1 MTRTHVPTSEF
12 ERRIAVVRD
21 QVAAAGADALCL
33 FSPTDIEWVSGFHH
47 LQTERPVCLAVTA
60 DDVAITVPRLELD
73 RAESGAFPLV
83 ETVYWYY
90 DYPGG
95 TREGSTYYRHR
106 SATPEET
113 ITEMLDEHGVETV
126 VADANGAPGYWGY
139 SGPSLDEF
147 ADVDV
152 ELGEWIPDLR
162 RAKSEVE
169 VDLVRESAR
178 WGNLAHRRLVD
189 YVEPGRHELWVA
201 KRASLDA
208 SMAMLDALGEAYD
221 SHLRGGFPASCGFL
235 SGPNTALPHGLTENR
250 RLRRGDII
258 ITGAAANVAGYRS
271 ELERTMFVGE
281 VPDRHREFFGH
292 MRTMQE
298 LAIETMGPGVP
309 AATVDQA
316 VHDYCD
322 EQNLLEYTQH
332 HTGHNIGLGVHERE
346 FLDRGSDEVLE
357 PGHLY
362 TVEPALFV
370 PGVGGYRHSDTVL
383 VTEDGTES
391 LTYYP
396 KSLEANV
403 VDC

>member
-1 MTRTHVPTSEF
+1 MTRTRVPASEF
-12 ERRIAVVRD
+12 ERRIATVRERLS
-21 QVAAAGADALCL
+21 AADADALCL
-33 FSPTDIEWVSGFHH
+33 FSPTDVEWVSGFHH
-47 LQTERPVCLAVTA
+47 LQTERPVCLAVTPT
-60 DDVAITVPRLELD
+60 DVAITVPRLERD
-73 RAESGAFPLV
+73 RAESDAFPLV

-95 TREGSTYYRHR
+95 SRAGSTYHRHDP
-106 SATPEET
+106 ATPERR
-113 ITEMLDEHGVETV
+113 IAEMLADLDVATV

-139 SGPSLDEF
+139 SGPPLDEF

-152 ELGEWIPDLR
+152 ETVEWILDLR
-162 RAKSEVE
+162 KAKSAVE
-169 VDLVRESAR
+169 VDLMRESAR
-178 WGNLAHRRLVD
+178 WGHLAHRRLEA

-208 SMAMLDALGEAYD
+208 SMTMLDALGEAYD

-250 RLRRGDII
+250 RLRRGDVI
-258 ITGAAANVAGYRS
+258 ITGATANVAGYRT

-298 LAIETMGPGVP
+298 RAIETMGPGVP
-309 AATVDQA
+309 AAAVDQA
-316 VHDYCD
+316 VHDYCH
-322 EQNLLEYTQH
+322 ERGLLEYTQH

-357 PGHLY
+357 PGHVY

-370 PGVGGYRHSDTVL
+370 PEVGGYRHSDTVL

-391 LTYYP
+391 LTRYP